1 MCDSCAEA
9 SAFIEDLDF
18 AAALGGT
25 ANTSLKKKKSAAVT
39 PSEFHQSTYHFF
51 GEKKGKVVVLETN
64 VYLFFFLKVLVWTFL
79 SPKVQMTY
87 QQEQLS
93 SSAPCP

>member
-64 VYLFFFLKVLVWTFL
+64 VYLFFFF
-79 SPKVQMTY
+79 
-87 QQEQLS
+87 
-93 SSAPCP
+93 